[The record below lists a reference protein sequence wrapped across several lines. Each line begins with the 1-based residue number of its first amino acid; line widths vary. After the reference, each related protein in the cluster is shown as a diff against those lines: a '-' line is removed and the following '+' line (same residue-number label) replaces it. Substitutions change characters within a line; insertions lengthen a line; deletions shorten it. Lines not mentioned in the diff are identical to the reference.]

1 MNLYIDLNFTL
12 SKIKKLNIINK
23 DHKPIIMKIYILNDV
38 IYEKKPSFLEI
49 HIEFPYEFS
58 LKKPSFLYQKHYI
71 IMCQYKKLEYI
82 IV

>member
-1 MNLYIDLNFTL
+1 
-12 SKIKKLNIINK
+12 
-23 DHKPIIMKIYILNDV
+23 MKIYILNDV